1 MSLVAEPVAGEILAE
16 GEACDAELR
25 YLEGC
30 RKSGVRVGD
39 QGALVRKPVSSE
51 TMMVDGVPVPAC
63 LW

>member
-1 MSLVAEPVAGEILAE
+1 MSLVADAVAGEILAE

-39 QGALVRKPVSSE
+39 QGALVCKPVSGK
-51 TMMVDGVPVPAC
+51 TMMVDGVLVPAW
-63 LW
+63 L